1 MSALSVP
8 KTVIKKIDS
17 RMRAFLWTGDD
28 KCHGSKCLVAWEFV
42 QAPKDRGGL
51 GVKNLE
57 LQNRCLLMKF
67 IDKMLSRADMCW
79 KDWIDSTTA
88 TFDTP
93 VAGETGFLW
102 RIIYENLDTFRSIT
116 YVRLNNGASTSF
128 WLDHWLPAGP
138 LASTHSAL
146 FSHTLRP
153 NTSVQCVFNNGFD
166 LRLRPRLTTAASQ
179 QLGSLLE
186 IL

>member
-8 KTVIKKIDS
+8 KTVIKQIDS
-17 RMRAFLWTGDD
+17 RMHAFFWTGDD
-28 KCHGSKCLVAWEFV
+28 KCHGSKCLVAWETV

-57 LQNRCLLMKF
+57 LQNMCLLMKF
-67 IDKMLSRADMCW
+67 IDKLLSRADVCW
-79 KDWIDSTTA
+79 KDWIDSSTA

-93 VAGETGFLW
+93 VPGETGFLW
-102 RIIYENLDTFRSIT
+102 RIVSENLDTFRSIT
-116 YVRLNNGASTSF
+116 YACLNNGASTSF

-146 FSHTLRP
+146 FSHTRP